1 MSNTK
6 TIAKNTGWFGIES
19 AIDALLTVVT
29 SIAIAR
35 TLGPTKMG
43 YLIYVTWIASVVSGL
58 GALGLPATTRKYMAE
73 FLGKGDKGTARFIYI
88 RTFLLQ
94 VGFASLA
101 TLGLVI
107 WVLKDSEPDY
117 RVASL
122 LVVLSIWPSMVN
134 LISSQANVAAEDMAK
149 NLPASAISILSYA
162 VAIGMTVYFHWGV
175 IGVAGSMFAM
185 RSIDF
190 IVRAVPTML
199 RITKWSSE
207 HQQPEDLRKRMISFA
222 WQSVAIL
229 ALELVVW
236 NRSEFVLL
244 KHLCS
249 DIRQVAFY
257 SVAFSMADRLLI
269 TASIFGSSAG
279 ATIFAQYGRDK
290 TRLPAIVA
298 SSFRY
303 LALSTIPIHFIAAA
317 LAGPA
322 LLLLYGNQYAGAFAV
337 ITVAPLF
344 CMPKAFLVPIR
355 SLLQSHERQE
365 FVIWATVIA
374 SVLDLGVAAL
384 FIPKYGAVGACIGSG
399 VGELTCVGG
408 MWAVGIVL
416 FKVKLPWK
424 LISKVVFIST
434 VAALSA
440 HFVAI
445 MFTPLLGLILG
456 GCAAG
461 VILLGL
467 FYAMRVL
474 QPEDGTRLTV
484 IAGSLPKPVSVPF
497 TKFLGLLVR
506 PEYAKVA

>member
-73 FLGKGDKGTARFIYI
+73 FLGKDDKGTARFIYI
-88 RTFLLQ
+88 RTFFLQ

-101 TLGLVI
+101 TLGLVL

-122 LVVLSIWPSMVN
+122 LVVLSIWPAMVN
-134 LISSQANVAAEDMAK
+134 LISAQANVAAEDMAK
-149 NLPASAISILSYA
+149 NLPGSATSILSYA
-162 VAIGMTVYFHWGV
+162 VVIGLTIYFHWGV
-175 IGVAGSMFAM
+175 IGVGAAMLVM
-185 RSIDF
+185 RSVDF
-190 IVRAVPTML
+190 IVRAVPTMA
-199 RITKWSSE
+199 RILKWSSD
-207 HQQPEDLRKRMISFA
+207 HHQPEDLQKRMVSFA

-257 SVAFSMADRLLI
+257 SVAFSMAERLLI

-290 TRLPAIVA
+290 SRLPGITA

-303 LALSTIPIHFIAAA
+303 LALSTIPIHFVAAA

-337 ITVAPLF
+337 ITIAPLF

-374 SVLDLGVAAL
+374 GVLDLGTAAL
-384 FIPKYGAVGACIGSG
+384 LIPAYGAVGACIGSG
-399 VGELTCVGG
+399 VGEIICVGG
-408 MWAVGIVL
+408 MWMAGVFL
-416 FKVKLPWK
+416 FEIKLPWK
-424 LISKVVFIST
+424 LISKVTFIST
-434 VAALSA
+434 VAAVSA
-440 HFVAI
+440 HYVAI
-445 MFTPLLGLILG
+445 MFNPLLGLILG
-456 GCAAG
+456 GCAATL
-461 VILLGL
+461 VLLGL
-467 FYAMRVL
+467 FYGMRVL
-474 QPEDGTRLTV
+474 QPEDGSRLNV

-497 TKFLGLLVR
+497 SKFLGLLVR
-506 PEYAKVA
+506 PEFAKVA

>member
-58 GALGLPATTRKYMAE
+58 GALGLPTTTRKYMAE
-73 FLGKGDKGTARFIYI
+73 FLGKGDKGTARYIYI
-88 RTFLLQ
+88 RTFILQ
-94 VGFASLA
+94 VGIASFA
-101 TLGLVI
+101 TLGLVL

-122 LVVLSIWPSMVN
+122 LVVLSIWPAMVN

-149 NLPASAISILSYA
+149 NLPASAISTLTYA
-162 VAIGMTVYFHWGV
+162 VIIGSTVYFHWGV
-175 IGVAGSMFAM
+175 IGVGAAMLGM
-185 RSIDF
+185 RSVDF
-190 IVRAVPTML
+190 VVRAIPTMA
-199 RITKWSSE
+199 RILKWSSE
-207 HQQPEDLRKRMISFA
+207 HHQPEDLRKRMISFA
-222 WQSVAIL
+222 WQSLAIL

-290 TRLPAIVA
+290 SRLPDIVG

-322 LLLLYGNQYAGAFAV
+322 LLLLYGRQYAGAYAV

-374 SVLDLGVAAL
+374 SVLDLGAAAL
-384 FIPKYGAVGACIGSG
+384 LIPKFGAVGACIGSG
-399 VGELTCVGG
+399 VGEVTCVGG
-408 MWAVGIVL
+408 MWMVGIIL
-416 FKVKLPWK
+416 FRVKLPWK
-424 LISKVVFIST
+424 LISKVTFIST
-434 VAALSA
+434 VAAVSA
-440 HFVAI
+440 HYVAV

-456 GCAAG
+456 GFAAAL
-461 VILLGL
+461 VMLGL
-467 FYAMRVL
+467 FYGMQVL
-474 QPEDGTRLTV
+474 EPEDKSRLLV

-497 TKFLGLLVR
+497 SKFLELIVR
-506 PEYAKVA
+506 PELIKMA